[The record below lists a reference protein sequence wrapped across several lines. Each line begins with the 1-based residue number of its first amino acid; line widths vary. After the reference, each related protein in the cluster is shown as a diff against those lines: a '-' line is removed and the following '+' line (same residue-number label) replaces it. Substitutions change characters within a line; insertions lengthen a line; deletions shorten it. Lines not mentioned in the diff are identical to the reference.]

1 MKYITLTAALAH
13 QETLPDATQ
22 QEPNSP
28 VACNEGDAELCGDEE
43 QDLRSLSWLQSGD
56 LLRLTPK
63 MPPTPPPSPLPMK
76 PPSPP
81 PLEMYRRQGDKKP
94 PFSYAALIG
103 MAMSAHNNKMTL
115 SAIYAWIRENF
126 LYYRNAD
133 PSWQNSIRH
142 NLSLNKCFVKLPRSK
157 DEPGKGGFWCFDT
170 SSLKVSGS
178 VAQLGRGGVLRLG
191 ASRKRKRRRPPP
203 KQPSTPSVS
212 ITVAPWV
219 APLTALHQQQQ
230 QQQRQQIILDT
241 SDGGHVSG
249 QSILGPLPPSADI
262 TVLGEDDLAGF
273 LGGTGSWDETQ
284 LELLDSILDSL

>member
-1 MKYITLTAALAH
+1 MKYITLTTALAH
-13 QETLPDATQ
+13 QENLPGAIQ
-22 QEPNSP
+22 QDPDSP
-28 VACNEGDAELCGDEE
+28 VACTGGGGGGDECCGDEE
-43 QDLRSLSWLQSGD
+43 LRSLSWLQSGD
-56 LLRLTPK
+56 LLRLAPK

-115 SAIYAWIRENF
+115 SAIYAWIRDNF

-157 DEPGKGGFWCFDT
+157 GEPGKGGFWCFDT

-203 KQPSTPSVS
+203 KQSPAPPVS
-212 ITVAPWV
+212 ITLAPWV

-230 QQQRQQIILDT
+230 QQQQQLQEVVAAEAEAAP
-241 SDGGHVSG
+241 GM
-249 QSILGPLPPSADI
+249 LGPLAPSADI
-262 TVLGEDDLAGF
+262 TVLCEDDLAGF
-273 LGGTGSWDETQ
+273 LGASGSWDETQ